1 VREGDVSYGP
11 VTVTPALLSEHKLT
25 PEEYERIRAVLGR
38 DPNIVELGVFSAL
51 WSEHCSYKTSR
62 VFLKE
67 FPTKGPRV
75 LQGPGENAGAV
86 DIGEGL
92 AVVFKME
99 SHNHPSFIEPY
110 QGAATGVG
118 GILRDIFTMGARPV
132 AVLDP
137 LFFGPLGAPRMHSLV
152 DGVVRGISGYGNCI
166 GIPTVGGSTFFHPS
180 YARNILVNV
189 MAVGVVRHD
198 RIFRAKAAGPG
209 NPVLYV
215 GSKTGRD
222 GIHGASMASDVF
234 DDEKAKRRPTVQVGD
249 PFVEKLVLEGVLEVL
264 QGNAVVAIQDMGAA
278 GLTSSTFEMC
288 SRGGVGMRLDLSK
301 VPVREEGITPYELM
315 LSESQER
322 MVIVA
327 HKGREDEVA
336 KVFRKWGVD
345 AEVIGEVIAD
355 PRMELLFGGEMV
367 GDLPIAPLVEDAPIY
382 RRPFVLPSP
391 ATGGS
396 VALDGA
402 PDDLTALKRLLA
414 SPNVS
419 GKEWISSQY
428 DWSVQGDTVVGP
440 GSDAAVLRVK
450 GTTKGL
456 TCSVAVNP
464 RFVAA
469 DPGLGAAHA
478 VVEAALNCAV
488 TGARPLAVTDCL
500 NFGNP
505 ERPEVLGQFV
515 AAIRGIS
522 DACRALDTPVISGN
536 VSLYNETD
544 GRSIA
549 PTPTIGMVGLL
560 EEVEDAVPCRFV
572 REGDLVLLF
581 GETRDEMGASEY
593 LASLLGREEGP
604 CPSLDLAAARA
615 LVELLVELA
624 AQKRLASA
632 HDLSHGGLA
641 VAAAEACFGTGL
653 GAELDLP
660 VALPAARALFSES
673 ALRVLASVRPGDES
687 EVLSVARRFGVP
699 VAIVGRVVP
708 NRLRIS
714 VDGHEALV
722 ERTAALEEISARS
735 FRASM
740 EEG

>member
-1 VREGDVSYGP
+1 MSYEP
-11 VTVTPALLSEHKLT
+11 VTATRALLSEHKLT
-25 PEEYERIRAVLGR
+25 DEEYRRIQSVLGR
-38 DPNIVELGVFSAL
+38 DPNIVELGIFSAL

-86 DIGEGL
+86 DIGDSL

-137 LFFGPLGAPRMHSLV
+137 LFFGPLDASRMHSLV

-180 YARNILVNV
+180 YAKNILVNV

-215 GSKTGRD
+215 GSRTGRD

-234 DDEKAKRRPTVQVGD
+234 DDEKAKRRPAVQVGD

-264 QGNAVVAIQDMGAA
+264 QGDAVVAIQDMGAA

-327 HKGREDEVA
+327 HKGREEEVA
-336 KVFRKWGVD
+336 SVFRKWGVD
-345 AEVIGEVIAD
+345 AEVIGEVIAE
-355 PRMELLFGGEMV
+355 PRMELLFAGEMV
-367 GDLPIAPLVEDAPIY
+367 ADLPIAPLVEDAPIY
-382 RRPFVLPSP
+382 RRPFVLPVP
-391 ATGGS
+391 AGEGGKS

-450 GTTKGL
+450 GTRKGL
-456 TCSVAVNP
+456 ACSVAVNP

-505 ERPEVLGQFV
+505 ERPEILGQFV
-515 AAIRGIS
+515 AAVRGITG
-522 DACRALDTPVISGN
+522 ACLALDTPVISGN

-544 GRSIA
+544 GGSIV
-549 PTPTIGMVGLL
+549 PTPTIGVVGLL
-560 EEVEDAVPCRFV
+560 EEVRDAVPCRFV
-572 REGDLVLLF
+572 REGDLVVLL
-581 GETRDEMGASEY
+581 GETRDEMGAGEY
-593 LASLLGREEGP
+593 LATVLGREEGA
-604 CPSLDLAAARA
+604 CPSLDLGAARA
-615 LVELLVELA
+615 VVDLLVELA
-624 AQKRLASA
+624 SGRRLASA

-641 VAAAEACFGTGL
+641 VAAAEACFGAGL
-653 GAELDLP
+653 GVDLDLATDLAP
-660 VALPAARALFSES
+660 VRALFSES
-673 ALRVLASVRPGDES
+673 APRVLASILPGDEAA
-687 EVLSVARRFGVP
+687 VLEAARRRGVP
-699 VAIVGRVVP
+699 AAVVGRVVP
-708 NRLRIS
+708 ESVRIA
-714 VDGHEALV
+714 VRGRPALA
-722 ERTAALEEISARS
+722 ERTGVLEAIWAGA
-735 FRASM
+735 FRDAM
-740 EEG
+740 EEA